1 MVYFQAIDPDTLT
14 AINDYELARSDKGR
28 CFNKYTGPFFLK
40 FPAFYSTSV
49 LTSGLSFSLNGT
61 VSLFA
66 IFIFEKTKLED
77 ANYDIVGLQ
86 SHMFPGLNGHFL
98 KNRFDTMADPGK
110 CSN

>member
-1 MVYFQAIDPDTLT
+1 M
-14 AINDYELARSDKGR
+14 
-28 CFNKYTGPFFLK
+28 
-40 FPAFYSTSV
+40 
-49 LTSGLSFSLNGT
+49 
-61 VSLFA
+61 
-66 IFIFEKTKLED
+66 IFIFEKPKLED